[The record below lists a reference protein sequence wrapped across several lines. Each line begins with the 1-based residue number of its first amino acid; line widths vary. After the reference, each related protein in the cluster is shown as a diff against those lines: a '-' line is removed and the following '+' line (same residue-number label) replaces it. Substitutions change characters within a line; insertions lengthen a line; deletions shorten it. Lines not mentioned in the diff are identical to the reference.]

1 MNPIESYLNELIVN
15 IDNVKDLDKDDL
27 INILYLIYNNKENTS
42 PIIYNMI
49 EIILFKF
56 FLYLEENEKNNL
68 INIYNQIKKE

>member
-68 INIYNQIKKE
+68 INIYNQIKQE

>member
-27 INILYLIYNNKENTS
+27 INILYLIYHNKENTY

-49 EIILFKF
+49 ECEKYIKIGVVKKCIKEF
-56 FLYLEENEKNNL
+56 F
-68 INIYNQIKKE
+68 

>member
-56 FLYLEENEKNNL
+56 FLYIEENEKNNL
-68 INIYNQIKKE
+68 INIYNQIKQE

>member
-1 MNPIESYLNELIVN
+1 MNPIECYLNEIVVN

-68 INIYNQIKKE
+68 INIYNQIKQE